1 MFSVLE
7 NEKKGDGN
15 MEKTMSLAEQ
25 AARRLNEKEEEVRKE
40 RKEKAKKAAIN
51 FAKSVS
57 EQTTIVE
64 EQTLEMFWNQIHLLV
79 LEELKKEGFEVI
91 RTSWIEHSLFGLKK
105 SEKVLYEIRIPLKM
119 RSQVSM

>member
-1 MFSVLE
+1 
-7 NEKKGDGN
+7 

-25 AARRLNEKEEEVRKE
+25 AARRLNEKKEEVRRARRE
-40 RKEKAKKAAIN
+40 EARKVAIN

-91 RTSWIEHSLFGLKK
+91 RTSWTEHSLFGLKK